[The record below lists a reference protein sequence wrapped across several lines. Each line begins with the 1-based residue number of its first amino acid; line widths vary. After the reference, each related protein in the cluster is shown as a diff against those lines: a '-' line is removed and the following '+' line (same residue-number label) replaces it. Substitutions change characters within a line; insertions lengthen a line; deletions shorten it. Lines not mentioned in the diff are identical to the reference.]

1 MTLAEY
7 IKEAVKTES
16 TLNPLTKEV
25 NERGLSSRTLHGV
38 LGIQTEL
45 MELELAFRNMDAVN
59 TVEEIG
65 DVLWYLAIL
74 ADEYDIREFD
84 KEITVDDTAA
94 LNDILD
100 MVKKTL
106 FYGKKLDKE
115 LMVNFIKTNLNLFAE
130 MCGDLGVTVEL
141 AMKTNIN
148 KLAIRYPDKFK
159 EEDAENRDLEAER
172 ELLEKELSKA
182 NFNKFIQSMAP
193 EMPNEDPDELNHMS

>member
-45 MELELAFRNMDAVN
+45 MELEVAFRNMDAVN
-59 TVEEIG
+59 AVEEIG

-100 MVKKTL
+100 MVKRTL
-106 FYGKKLDKE
+106 FYGKELDKE
-115 LMVNFIKTNLNLFAE
+115 LMIKFIKSNLNLFAE
-130 MCGDLGVTVEL
+130 MCGDLDVPVEL

-172 ELLEKELSKA
+172 KLLEKELSKA
-182 NFNKFIQSMAP
+182 NFNKFMQSMVP
-193 EMPNEDPDELNHMS
+193 ETPEEDPDELNHMS